1 MIRKA
6 KFNDLKEI
14 FEIERMSFPNPWPEE
29 IFYSFTGHPGFV
41 VHQTDKQIT
50 GYLIVFVVNSYAHLA
65 NIAVHPRYRGHGIG
79 SVLIRWSIEYAARR
93 DLRAIFLEVR
103 ENNIQVQEFYRKYGF
118 SVRGRIRNYY
128 PDDNALVMERKV
140 HDK

>member
-6 KFNDLKEI
+6 KFSDLKEI
-14 FEIERMSFPNPWPEE
+14 LEIERMSFPNPWPEG

-41 VHQTDKQIT
+41 VYQTEKNIT
-50 GYLIVFVVNSYAHLA
+50 GYLIIFVVNSYAHLA
-65 NIAVHPRYRGHGIG
+65 NIAVHPHHRRQGIG

-93 DLRAIFLEVR
+93 GLKAIFLEVR
-103 ENNIQVQEFYRKYGF
+103 ENSTQVQEFYRRYGF

-140 HDK
+140 NNK